1 MTKSI
6 YLPRKP
12 IYPALPMT
20 DDFSILFELLEYERA
35 EVAGHASS
43 TISRDIRE
51 NLAKLAAGQCND
63 KERRDLLRVLN
74 EQPEFIS
81 ELVRE
86 IKRLRGLAR

>member
-1 MTKSI
+1 MTH
-6 YLPRKP
+6 
-12 IYPALPMT
+12 
-20 DDFSILFELLEYERA
+20 DFSILFELLEYERA
-35 EVAGHASS
+35 EVAGRASS

-51 NLAKLAAGQCND
+51 KLAKLAAGQCND

-74 EQPEFIS
+74 EQPESIS